1 MVFVNGAV
9 PVVVK
14 QRSSMEKQMS
24 AATDSGDTQPRRVM
38 VTGAE
43 LVQEARE
50 LLASHRIETIY
61 APAYST
67 SDDLAALARDQAVD
81 AILVRQG
88 QIDQSVI
95 NASPRLKVIAK
106 HGSGVDNIDLF
117 AATARGVP
125 VLRAL
130 AANAQSVAELA
141 ITLTISLMKDIVPLD
156 QAVKAGAWPKTRY
169 VGRDLASSVFGV
181 IGYGEI
187 GQRAASLARG
197 LGMQVAAYDPFAAG
211 TADVQV
217 ERDLDAVLQI
227 ADVVSLHCPLS
238 PQTHHLINA
247 DRLAMMK
254 PTAFLVNTARG
265 AVVDE
270 AALIVALRS
279 EIIAGA
285 ALDSFEI
292 EPPAPDNPLFTLPNV
307 IATPHVG
314 GASRSALRN
323 MAVHS
328 AEHIIGVL
336 EGRGYDSRALANKEL
351 VAAA

>member
-1 MVFVNGAV
+1 MNTTTPTGISRMA
-9 PVVVK
+9 
-14 QRSSMEKQMS
+14 
-24 AATDSGDTQPRRVM
+24 RVM

-43 LVQEARE
+43 LVEEARE
-50 LLASHRIETIY
+50 LLASHNVETIY

-67 SDDLAALARDQAVD
+67 SEDLAAIARDREVD

-88 QIDQSVI
+88 NIDRSVI
-95 NASPRLKVIAK
+95 GSSPRLRVIAK
-106 HGSGVDNIDLF
+106 HGSGVDNIDLS
-117 AATARGVP
+117 AASDRGIP

-141 ITLTISLMKDIVPLD
+141 IGLTVSLMKDVVPLNA
-156 QAVKAGAWPKTRY
+156 AVKGGSWPKTKY
-169 VGRDLASSVFGV
+169 VGRDLSGAVFGV

-197 LGMQVAAYDPFAAG
+197 LGMQIVAYDPFAG
-211 TADVQV
+211 DTAEVKV
-217 ERDLDAVLQI
+217 SRDLDRVLEV
-227 ADVVSLHCPLS
+227 ADIVSLHCPLM
-238 PQTHHLINA
+238 PQTHHLINTEK
-247 DRLAMMK
+247 LALMK

-270 AALIVALRS
+270 AALIQALQS
-279 EIIAGA
+279 GKIAGA

-292 EPPAPDNPLFTLPNV
+292 EPPATDNPLWSLPNV

-323 MAVHS
+323 MAVQS
-328 AEHIIGVL
+328 AQHIIDVL
-336 EGRGYDSRALANKEL
+336 EGRSFDDRALANRDL
-351 VAAA
+351 IAAA

>member
-1 MVFVNGAV
+1 MNTTTPTGISRMA
-9 PVVVK
+9 
-14 QRSSMEKQMS
+14 
-24 AATDSGDTQPRRVM
+24 RVM

-43 LVQEARE
+43 LVEEARE
-50 LLASHRIETIY
+50 LLASHNVETIY

-67 SDDLAALARDQAVD
+67 SEDLAAIARDREVD

-88 QIDQSVI
+88 NIDRSVI
-95 NASPRLKVIAK
+95 GSSPRLRVIAK
-106 HGSGVDNIDLF
+106 HGSGVDNIDLS
-117 AATARGVP
+117 AASDRGIP

-141 ITLTISLMKDIVPLD
+141 IGLTVSLMKDVVPLNA
-156 QAVKAGAWPKTRY
+156 AVKGGSWPKTKY
-169 VGRDLASSVFGV
+169 VGRDLSGAVFGV

-197 LGMQVAAYDPFAAG
+197 LGMQIVAYDPFAG
-211 TADVQV
+211 DTAEVKV
-217 ERDLDAVLQI
+217 SRDLDRVLEV
-227 ADVVSLHCPLS
+227 ADIVSLHCPLM
-238 PQTHHLINA
+238 PQTHHLINTE
-247 DRLAMMK
+247 RLALMK

-270 AALIVALRS
+270 AALIQALQS
-279 EIIAGA
+279 GTIAGA

-292 EPPAPDNPLFTLPNV
+292 EPPATDNPLWSLPNV

-323 MAVHS
+323 MAVQS
-328 AEHIIGVL
+328 AQHIIDVL
-336 EGRGYDSRALANKEL
+336 EGRSFDDRALANRDL
-351 VAAA
+351 IAAA